1 MENETAANS
10 KPVLQMRE
18 KRKFN
23 WLVLALLLAV
33 IVAGAALLLM

>member
-1 MENETAANS
+1 MENENTASA

-23 WLVLALLLAV
+23 WLVLALLLVVIAV
-33 IVAGAALLLM
+33 GAAWLLM

>member
-1 MENETAANS
+1 MEHKNAGSA

-33 IVAGAALLLM
+33 IAVGGYWLLV